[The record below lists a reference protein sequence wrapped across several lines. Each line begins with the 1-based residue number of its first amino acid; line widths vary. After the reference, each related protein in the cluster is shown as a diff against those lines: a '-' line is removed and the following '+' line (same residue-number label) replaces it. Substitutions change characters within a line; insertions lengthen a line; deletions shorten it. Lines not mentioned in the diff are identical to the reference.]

1 MPIHGFEADDL
12 VVCAYRLPSRLQP
25 WVGGVHVGRV
35 LEPGDDPA
43 AWNGH
48 NSERV
53 YCQHT
58 NRVPVAY
65 CHDYPCEVCQ
75 DKGGFC
81 QHDDAG
87 ALTRISAEQA
97 TLPAAD
103 KICLFLGEE
112 ALARYRQALGPWPPD
127 AQGRVR

>member
-48 NSERV
+48 NSERA
-53 YCQHT
+53 YCEHT

-65 CHDYPCEVCQ
+65 CQDSPCEVCQ
-75 DKGGFC
+75 DQGGFC

>member
-12 VVCAYRLPSRLQP
+12 VVCADRLPSPLQP

-43 AWNGH
+43 GWNGH
-48 NSERV
+48 NSERD

-65 CHDYPCEVCQ
+65 CQDSPCEACHAR
-75 DKGGFC
+75 GGFH
-81 QHDDAG
+81 QHDDASS
-87 ALTRISAEQA
+87 LTRISAEQA

-103 KICLFLGEE
+103 KIRLFLGEE

-127 AQGRVR
+127 APGSVR